1 MRALR
6 RLLQV
11 FALVGTIM
19 IGVMAVALIVSQ
31 TPWFRDWLRRYIVR
45 ESKQYLNG
53 ELSIGRIDGNLLFGV
68 QLNDVA
74 VDVSGERV
82 IAARGLEVD
91 YSVLELISKGIVLNE
106 IKLVQP
112 QIRLERDGNG
122 WNLARIV
129 KEQRKEAERE
139 GPARPVSLESIE
151 VTDAQV
157 TVTDGVG
164 TSGYRLP
171 ERIEGLDV
179 KAAFEYEPVHYTL
192 DVDHISFRGASPQF
206 TLQSLSG
213 RIAARDDNLYF
224 ERVSVKTGESTV
236 SVDGVVEQY
245 LRTPN
250 LKLTTTGN
258 VSLPEIGAIVPA
270 ASGYGL
276 HPAFDIKANG
286 PADRLALDLSVR
298 SDAGNIRGQVT
309 ADVKS
314 PDLGVR
320 GEVDV
325 SRLNLAPIV
334 KDPAQRTDLTGHVKA
349 DVTIASAPES
359 VAAADRMRGSF
370 AFTGPRLVAAGYEA
384 TDVRA
389 TGTLDGSRIKL
400 DGRGAAYGGTAT
412 ATGVIVLPGPSRAL
426 ALDLSG
432 RADSVDLRRLPA
444 TLKTPKVKTD
454 LAADYHIKAVGSS
467 FAGSATLRESTI
479 EGAILTEGTAAEFS
493 SDKGKISYAARG
505 NVSNLNLERIG
516 RAFEIAALAKE
527 EYDSNISGRFDVKGS
542 GTQVDQLRV
551 DASGVLD
558 DSTVFGA
565 KLSQFGFEA
574 HLDQGA
580 LNGRADG
587 QFEGLDPA
595 RVSGNDKLQGAVTG
609 AVNST
614 FQIADISAP
623 MTREA
628 ITAEGKVTINSSTIA
643 GLQIDE
649 AEIDGRYASAVGDF
663 RRVHLA
669 GPDVKVDASGRVA
682 LDYAS
687 DSNLKYHV
695 ESTNVAGLAS
705 LAGQS
710 DVKGSAVLDGTVK
723 GNASSFETEGKLNG
737 SRLEYGNNA
746 ALDLNSQYTVT
757 IPELEFVN
765 AKAQATT
772 TATFVKVGSLE
783 IDDLG
788 ATTTYANQQLEFDTK
803 LKEKTRE
810 LEAKGDVVFH
820 PDHQEIH
827 LPQLAIR
834 TQGIEWRTAGNQA
847 AVRYGDGRV
856 ELQDV
861 KLVSGDQTLDASGS
875 FAVSGDEPA
884 GALDVKATNVD
895 LAQIEQLTLQNSG
908 LAGRLTAAAKISGT
922 SSQPIVS
929 AHAEVANGGFQAY
942 RYESLKAD
950 VDYQGTRIGVDTT
963 LQQSA
968 TESITAKG
976 TVPTSVFHRG
986 EAGHVAPTAGDEVD
1000 LRIKSTP
1007 LGLGIVQGFT
1017 NQITNV
1023 SGTIEADV
1031 HVLGS
1036 GEDPHVEGF
1045 IDIKGGAFGVPFTG
1059 VSYSGLN
1066 TRVELRPDAVQIQQ
1080 FQILDEEGHKMNV
1093 SGELAVH
1100 EREVG
1105 GVNINI
1111 DSQNFEVV
1119 DNELGDVG
1127 IDSQLKITGEL
1138 RRPRVEGDIRLEA
1151 ARLEVDKILALVS
1164 NPYSVQAMPDV
1175 VSAERTAEQAGG
1187 AQDATRQALSR
1198 AAVSAA
1204 PRAATPEAG
1213 RKPGGTEQPAESA
1226 EAPSSGFAPVA
1237 LNLRLRI
1244 PENLVLRGKNL
1255 RPGGASGA
1263 SLGDMNIT
1271 AGGDLHLRKEPDA
1284 PMTIDGSVDTVRGT
1298 YQFQGRR
1305 FDLVRGGTVR
1315 FTGEPDINPLL
1326 DITATRDIPNSGVQA
1341 QIHVTGTLKAPE
1353 LKLSSTP
1360 PLDESDVLALIL
1372 FNRPVN
1378 ELGTGERSSLATTAG
1393 GIATGFLAAPL
1404 GESIGKALDLDLFEI
1419 TTTTETGELGPGVTI
1434 GQQVGDRAF
1443 FKMRQQFGDR
1453 NASEF
1458 LLDFQL
1464 AKFLRMEASAAPE
1477 TSGSANRIGQRRIE
1491 RAGLDLIFFFSY

>member
-53 ELSIGRIDGNLLFGV
+53 ELSIGRLDGNLLFGV
-68 QLNDVA
+68 QLSDVA

-91 YSVLELISKGIVLNE
+91 YSVLELISKGIVLHE

-112 QIRLERDGNG
+112 QVRLERDGNG

-171 ERIEGLDV
+171 ERIEGLDI

-192 DVDHISFRGASPQF
+192 DVDRISFRGASPQF

-213 RIAARDDNLYF
+213 RIAARNDNLYF
-224 ERVSVKTGESTV
+224 EKVSVKTGESTV

-276 HPAFDIKANG
+276 HPAFDLKANG
-286 PADRLALDLSVR
+286 PADRLALDLNVR

-309 ADVKS
+309 ADVQN
-314 PDLGVR
+314 PEFGVK
-320 GEVDV
+320 GALDV
-325 SRLNLAPIV
+325 NRLNLAPIL
-334 KDPAQRTDLTGHVKA
+334 KDPAQRTDLNAHVKA
-349 DVTIASAPES
+349 DVMMASGSESAPIT
-359 VAAADRMRGSF
+359 DRLHGSF
-370 AFTGPRLVAAGYEA
+370 AVTSPRVAAAGYEA
-384 TDVRA
+384 SDVRLA
-389 TGTLDGSRIKL
+389 GRIDGSVL
-400 DGRGAAYGGTAT
+400 NVDGRAAAYGATAT
-412 ATGVIVLPGPSRAL
+412 ASGIVVLPAPKRVL
-426 ALDLSG
+426 ALDVRG
-432 RADSVDLRRLPA
+432 RADGLDLRKMPSA
-444 TLKTPKVKTD
+444 LKLPKVGTD
-454 LAADYHIKAVGSS
+454 VSADYHIKASGDSIG
-467 FAGSATLRESTI
+467 GSATFRESTV
-479 EGAILTEGTAAEFS
+479 EGAIITEGTTAEFAS
-493 SDKGKISYAARG
+493 ENGRVSYAARG
-505 NVSNLNLERIG
+505 NISNLNLERIG
-516 RAFEIAALAKE
+516 QALDIAALAKDDYE
-527 EYDSNISGRFDVKGS
+527 SEISGRFDVKGS
-542 GTQVDQLRV
+542 GTKVDEMRV
-551 DASGVLD
+551 DASGVVEN
-558 DSTVFGA
+558 STVFGA
-565 KLSQFGFEA
+565 NIPQLGFEA
-574 HLDQGA
+574 HLDRGA
-580 LNGRADG
+580 VNAHADG
-587 QFEGLDPA
+587 RFEGVDPA
-595 RVSGNDKLQGAVTG
+595 RVAGQEKLEGSLTG
-609 AVNST
+609 AADVT
-614 FQIADISAP
+614 AQIADITAP
-623 MTREA
+623 LTRDA
-628 ITAEGKVTINSSTIA
+628 ITVDAKVTLTSSTIA

-669 GPDVKVDASGRVA
+669 GPDVKLDASGRVA

-687 DSNLKYHV
+687 DSSLKYHV
-695 ESTNVAGLAS
+695 ESTNVAALAS

-710 DVKGSAVLDGTVK
+710 DVNGSLVLDGTVK
-723 GNASSFETEGKLNG
+723 GNASSFQTEGKLNG
-737 SRLEYGNNA
+737 SGLQYGDNG

-757 IPELEFVN
+757 VPELQFVN

-772 TATFVKVGSLE
+772 TTTFVKVGSLE
-783 IDDLG
+783 INDLA
-788 ATTTYANQQLEFDTK
+788 ATTTYADKRLEFDTK

-827 LPQLAIR
+827 LPQLALR

-847 AVRYGDGRV
+847 AVRYGGGKV

-861 KLVSGDQTLDASGS
+861 KLASGDQTVDANGS

-895 LAQIEQLTLQNSG
+895 LAQIEQLTLQNRR
-908 LAGRLTAAAKISGT
+908 LTGRLTAAAKISGT

-929 AHAEVANGGFQAY
+929 AHAEIANGGFQAY

-976 TVPTSVFHRG
+976 TVPTSLFHRS

-1023 SGTIEADV
+1023 AGTIEADV

-1045 IDIKGGAFGVPFTG
+1045 VDIKGGAFGVPFTG

-1198 AAVSAA
+1198 AAISAA

-1213 RKPGGTEQPAESA
+1213 RTPGGTEQPAESA

-1271 AGGDLHLRKEPDA
+1271 VGGDLHLRKDPDA
-1284 PMTIDGSVDTVRGT
+1284 QMTLDGSVDTVRGT

-1305 FDLVRGGTVR
+1305 FDLARGGTMR
-1315 FTGEPDINPLL
+1315 FTGETEINPLL

-1341 QIHVTGTLKAPE
+1341 QIHITGTMKAPE